1 MSTQPSN
8 SKELMTEL
16 AIRTEHLTKIYSQRL
31 IAVNDMNLE
40 VPRGSVFGLLGPNGA
55 GKTTTLRLL
64 LGLQR
69 PTAGQAQVFGK
80 SCGPNAVGVRSQIG
94 YLPTNPKLPGNL
106 RPIEYL
112 DLLGKLSRLPSEVR
126 KPRIRLWL
134 GATVLL
140 TLLLVGSN
148 WSNFMDGTL
157 IASLLFPYLVFPW
170 FFIVV
175 VLGVTP
181 VSGSQAET
189 LADGILCRPVSRFE
203 YLLASWSARV
213 VLVLSVYLV
222 GTIPAI
228 VLVILAKRPVP
239 EDTVTVYGIITAL
252 GVVGLVLTFL
262 VSLGFLAGTLLR
274 KPLLAVVV
282 LIFIWYPIG
291 LILSIFSLEEFSPIS
306 LNRAISTQLRR
317 PWRETDAEAKNNAKV
332 QDTDVFPDQ
341 VSNFF
346 NVLSGAP
353 SKPKATKPDFFEG
366 EKFDDFSLFR
376 VTLGYGLPTIASVIL
391 ASLCFYWR
399 DL

>member
-1 MSTQPSN
+1 MDSTAKT
-8 SKELMTEL
+8 SKTGSRMMPYM
-16 AIRTEHLTKIYSQRL
+16 AILRH
-31 IAVNDMNLE
+31 DM
-40 VPRGSVFGLLGPNGA
+40 
-55 GKTTTLRLL
+55 KTLW
-64 LGLQR
+64 G
-69 PTAGQAQVFGK
+69 
-80 SCGPNAVGVRSQIG
+80 
-94 YLPTNPKLPGNL
+94 
-106 RPIEYL
+106 
-112 DLLGKLSRLPSEVR
+112 SRLV
-126 KPRIRLWL
+126 RLWL
-134 GATVLL
+134 GATALL
-140 TLLLVGSN
+140 TLLLVASN
-148 WSNFMDGTL
+148 WPNFQDGTL

-170 FFIVV
+170 FFVVV

-181 VSGSQAET
+181 VSGSRNET
-189 LADGILCRPVSRFE
+189 LADGILSRPVSRFE
-203 YLLASWSARV
+203 YLLATWSARV

-222 GTIPAI
+222 VTVPAI
-228 VLVILAKRPVP
+228 VLVMLAKRPVP
-239 EDTVTVYGIITAL
+239 DDTVTVYGIITAL

-291 LILSIFSLEEFSPIS
+291 LILSIFSLEELSPIS

-317 PWRETDAEAKNNAKV
+317 SWSETDAEAKDKADV
-332 QDTDVFPDQ
+332 QDTEVFSDQ

-346 NVLSGAP
+346 SVLSGVP
-353 SKPKATKPDFFEG
+353 SKPKASKPDFFEG